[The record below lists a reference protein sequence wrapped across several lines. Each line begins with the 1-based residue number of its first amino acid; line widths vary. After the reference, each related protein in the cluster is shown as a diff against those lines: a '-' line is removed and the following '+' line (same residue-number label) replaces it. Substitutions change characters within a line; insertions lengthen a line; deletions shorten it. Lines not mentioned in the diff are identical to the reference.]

1 MSGRELAF
9 FAMDDLVRYVR
20 VPATSA
26 NLGPGFDCLGLALG
40 LYLDLTVCEED
51 GEGLEISVVGEGLGQ
66 VPLDERNV
74 VYRGIA
80 QAYSKV
86 GRTPGRLKLEIHSE
100 IPLASGLGSS
110 SAALVAGLMV
120 GAELCG
126 LVPDPEQVLQQG
138 IAIEGHPDN
147 LAPCTLGGIVI
158 AAMENGRVRW
168 ARVDPPSDLS
178 AVVAIPDFSL
188 RTHKARSVLPTQVER
203 ADAIFNMGRVGLVV
217 AALKSGDYDLLRVGM
232 QDRLHQVYRQSLVPG
247 MEAVLNAALEAGALG
262 AALSGAGPALL
273 ALVHDGEEEVAT
285 AMREI
290 WIKEGVVARTMTL
303 ALEPKGVQRGG
314 TWR

>member
-1 MSGRELAF
+1 MYGGDLATL
-9 FAMDDLVRYVR
+9 AMDGLVRYVR

-51 GEGLEISVVGEGLGQ
+51 GEGLEISVGGEGFGQ
-66 VPLDERNV
+66 VPLDERNA

-80 QAYSKV
+80 QAYSKA
-86 GRTPGRLKLEIHSE
+86 GRTPGRLRLEIHSE

-110 SAALVAGLMV
+110 SAALVAGLTA

-126 LVPDPEQVLQQG
+126 LIPDPEQVLQEG
-138 IAIEGHPDN
+138 IAVEGHPDN
-147 LAPCTLGGIVI
+147 LAPCTMGGIVI
-158 AAMENGRVRW
+158 AAMEDGRVSW

-188 RTHKARSVLPTQVER
+188 RTRKARSVLPTQVER
-203 ADAIFNMGRVGLVV
+203 ADAIFNMGRVGLIV
-217 AALKSGDYDLLRVGM
+217 AALKSRDYDLLREGM

-247 MEAVLNAALEAGALG
+247 MEPVLKAAVEAGALG
-262 AALSGAGPALL
+262 AALSGAGPTLL
-273 ALVHDGEEEVAT
+273 ALVHDGEEEVAK
-285 AMREI
+285 AMREV
-290 WIKEGVVARTMTL
+290 WIKEGVVAKTMILT
-303 ALEPKGVQRGG
+303 LEPDGVQWGG

>member
-1 MSGRELAF
+1 MT
-9 FAMDDLVRYVR
+9 FAMDGLVRYVR

-51 GEGLEISVVGEGLGQ
+51 GEGVEITVGGEGVGL
-66 VPLDERNV
+66 VPLDERNA

-86 GRTPGRLKLEIHSE
+86 GRTPGRLRLEIHSE

-110 SAALVAGLMV
+110 SAALVAGLTV

-126 LVPDPEQVLQQG
+126 VVPDPEQVLQAG
-138 IAIEGHPDN
+138 IAVEGHPDN

-158 AAMENGRVRW
+158 AAMDNGQVTW

-188 RTHKARSVLPTQVER
+188 RTRKARSVLPIQVKR
-203 ADAIFNMGRVGLVV
+203 ADAIFNMGRVGLII

-247 MEAVLNAALEAGALG
+247 MEPVLNAAVEAGAFG

-273 ALVHDGEEEVAT
+273 ALVPDGEEEVAN
-285 AMREI
+285 AMRET
-290 WIKEGVVARTMTL
+290 WIKEGVLAQTMTL
-303 ALEPKGVQRGG
+303 SLEPEGVQWGG
-314 TWR
+314 AWR